1 MVTSDLKDA
10 YSFPITG
17 RSWNVLWGQSVLI
30 SVSSLRD
37 NIGAAILSRQASS
50 SAGARCYGTI
60 VAEASSVRLPP
71 IAQLLGVL
79 ERVRMDGVL
88 LLQNPCSGRAEY
100 SSLTRFLSSTALHG
114 GFPSGGISSHWQR
127 AWSFTPARSCGNC
140 GCGSWGGTTH
150 SLWSINADLWA
161 FYSSANPEKMKCITV
176 STKILIS
183 ITVFN
188 IDNNQKCFLSSKSV
202 Y

>member
-1 MVTSDLKDA
+1 MLWYNRGWGFVCTPSPD
-10 YSFPITG
+10 
-17 RSWNVLWGQSVLI
+17 RSAPGSSRESAHGWGPST
-30 SVSSLRD
+30 
-37 NIGAAILSRQASS
+37 AK
-50 SAGARCYGTI
+50 
-60 VAEASSVRLPP
+60 
-71 IAQLLGVL
+71 
-79 ERVRMDGVL
+79 
-88 LLQNPCSGRAEY
+88 PCSGRAEY

-161 FYSSANPEKMKCITV
+161 FYSSVNPEKMKCITV